1 MNKPPLDGAYFYKEI
16 TMGSLTHVFEEYGIE
31 QITTFDMD
39 FDIAECFGVNAIKD
53 TYERAFNE
61 WKGDYKYLT
70 ELVIVLNWKIW
81 QWFTRNDEI
90 GRLYD
95 SLWKKTQNYAYNNLK
110 GDELTY
116 FWRMTD

>member
-1 MNKPPLDGAYFYKEI
+1 
-16 TMGSLTHVFEEYGIE
+16 MGSLTHVFEEYGIE

-39 FDIAECFGVNAIKD
+39 FDIAERFGIKAIKD

-61 WKGDYKYLT
+61 WKSDYKYLT

-81 QWFTRNDEI
+81 QWFNKNNDI
-90 GRLYD
+90 GRVYD
-95 SLWKKTQNYAYNNLK
+95 DLWKKTQNYAYNNLK
-110 GDELTY
+110 GEELTY